1 MFELSDKAKK
11 LQAQLHEFMDA
22 HIYPNEH
29 KHHEQVEQAE
39 NRWAPVP
46 IVEELKVKAKAAGL
60 WNLFLPDSEFG
71 AGLTNY
77 EYAHLCEVMGRSAM
91 APEVFNCSAP
101 DTGNME
107 TIARYGNKEQQDKW
121 LKPLLDGEIRSCFS
135 MTEPDVASSD
145 ATNIAC
151 EIRREGDEYVINGR
165 KWWSS
170 GAMTTTSKIAIVM
183 GKTDPGAEKH
193 KQQSMILVP
202 LDTPGV
208 KMIRPL
214 TVFGYDHAPHGHA
227 EIQYDNVRV
236 PVDNILLGEGRGF
249 EIAQGRLGPGRIHH
263 CMRTIGVAERALELM
278 CKRANAREAF
288 GKPLSSF
295 DSIRKD
301 IARSRMEIE
310 QARLM
315 TLKAAHMMDTVGNK
329 VARQEIAMIKVIAP
343 SMALKVLD
351 RAIQVHGGAGV
362 SQDTFLAEA
371 WAKVRTLRLA
381 DGPDEV
387 HLDSVAKIELRKYHH
402 GHSHASVYEDRMMV
416 NPLFDMTGK
425 VALITGSTKG
435 IGRSIAEE
443 MARLGAKVVI
453 SSRKAD
459 ACEQV
464 ANDLKEQGYEAI
476 AIPCHVGKKEDL
488 QNLVDKTNEAWG
500 SIDVLVC
507 NAATN
512 PVYGTTAEMTD
523 EAWDKIMDTNVKGTF
538 WLTNMVLPQM
548 AEKGEGA
555 VVLLSSI
562 AGIRGNTT
570 IGTYGVSK
578 AAEAALARNLAVEW
592 GPKGI
597 RVNSIAPGLIKTD
610 FAKALWEDPVRV
622 KRAEDKTP
630 LRRIGDPVD
639 IAGLAVFL
647 STKASAYVTGQVIVA
662 DGGETIC

>member
-1 MFELSDKAKK
+1 M
-11 LQAQLHEFMDA
+11 
-22 HIYPNEH
+22 N
-29 KHHEQVEQAE
+29 
-39 NRWAPVP
+39 
-46 IVEELKVKAKAAGL
+46 
-60 WNLFLPDSEFG
+60 
-71 AGLTNY
+71 
-77 EYAHLCEVMGRSAM
+77 
-91 APEVFNCSAP
+91 
-101 DTGNME
+101 
-107 TIARYGNKEQQDKW
+107 
-121 LKPLLDGEIRSCFS
+121 
-135 MTEPDVASSD
+135 
-145 ATNIAC
+145 
-151 EIRREGDEYVINGR
+151 
-165 KWWSS
+165 
-170 GAMTTTSKIAIVM
+170 
-183 GKTDPGAEKH
+183 
-193 KQQSMILVP
+193 
-202 LDTPGV
+202 
-208 KMIRPL
+208 
-214 TVFGYDHAPHGHA
+214 
-227 EIQYDNVRV
+227 
-236 PVDNILLGEGRGF
+236 
-249 EIAQGRLGPGRIHH
+249 
-263 CMRTIGVAERALELM
+263 
-278 CKRANAREAF
+278 
-288 GKPLSSF
+288 
-295 DSIRKD
+295 
-301 IARSRMEIE
+301 
-310 QARLM
+310 
-315 TLKAAHMMDTVGNK
+315 
-329 VARQEIAMIKVIAP
+329 
-343 SMALKVLD
+343 
-351 RAIQVHGGAGV
+351 
-362 SQDTFLAEA
+362 
-371 WAKVRTLRLA
+371 
-381 DGPDEV
+381 
-387 HLDSVAKIELRKYHH
+387 
-402 GHSHASVYEDRMMV
+402 

-464 ANDLKEQGYEAI
+464 ANELKEQGYEAI

-512 PVYGTTAEMTD
+512 PVNGTTAEMTD

-548 AEKGEGA
+548 AGKGEGA

>member
-1 MFELSDKAKK
+1 
-11 LQAQLHEFMDA
+11 
-22 HIYPNEH
+22 
-29 KHHEQVEQAE
+29 
-39 NRWAPVP
+39 
-46 IVEELKVKAKAAGL
+46 
-60 WNLFLPDSEFG
+60 
-71 AGLTNY
+71 
-77 EYAHLCEVMGRSAM
+77 
-91 APEVFNCSAP
+91 
-101 DTGNME
+101 
-107 TIARYGNKEQQDKW
+107 
-121 LKPLLDGEIRSCFS
+121 
-135 MTEPDVASSD
+135 
-145 ATNIAC
+145 
-151 EIRREGDEYVINGR
+151 
-165 KWWSS
+165 
-170 GAMTTTSKIAIVM
+170 
-183 GKTDPGAEKH
+183 
-193 KQQSMILVP
+193 
-202 LDTPGV
+202 
-208 KMIRPL
+208 
-214 TVFGYDHAPHGHA
+214 
-227 EIQYDNVRV
+227 
-236 PVDNILLGEGRGF
+236 
-249 EIAQGRLGPGRIHH
+249 
-263 CMRTIGVAERALELM
+263 
-278 CKRANAREAF
+278 
-288 GKPLSSF
+288 
-295 DSIRKD
+295 
-301 IARSRMEIE
+301 
-310 QARLM
+310 
-315 TLKAAHMMDTVGNK
+315 
-329 VARQEIAMIKVIAP
+329 
-343 SMALKVLD
+343 
-351 RAIQVHGGAGV
+351 
-362 SQDTFLAEA
+362 
-371 WAKVRTLRLA
+371 
-381 DGPDEV
+381 
-387 HLDSVAKIELRKYHH
+387 
-402 GHSHASVYEDRMMV
+402 MV

-548 AEKGEGA
+548 AGKGEGA